1 MSHGRIQR
9 GAWNRRRRLAKKN
22 ESRRTRCDHFLFT
35 ARTFHEIYDRSRP
48 VGIRRFNKRIR
59 VFSGENSRE
68 REFVTR
74 PRGLDEE
81 EGTDRLKL
89 FLLYRSRFASSINT
103 KSTKLMYIYIYIFF
117 SRDKKNILAH
127 REFLTRT
134 KQIRSRL
141 DTRRL
146 TIIPFKDSSTRPLHT
161 TYFDPISHRKFIR
174 PTVPILKISSLFHPP
189 STLTFRFS
197 IFSFF
202 S

>member
-1 MSHGRIQR
+1 MT
-9 GAWNRRRRLAKKN
+9 RL
-22 ESRRTRCDHFLFT
+22 
-35 ARTFHEIYDRSRP
+35 
-48 VGIRRFNKRIR
+48 
-59 VFSGENSRE
+59 
-68 REFVTR
+68 
-74 PRGLDEE
+74 RGLDEE

-103 KSTKLMYIYIYIFF
+103 KSTKLIYIYIFF

-127 REFLTRT
+127 REFLTEN
-134 KQIRSRL
+134 KADSNRL